1 MAKKIARLVLTILGA
16 ALGVGLIV
24 SVDSTLQSFGMLPLR
39 LVLLTWALIAIY
51 VAGGILSA
59 IILYLLAPRIID
71 AFAYMLEKAENELS
85 TLTLSEIFFG
95 VIGLVIGLLLAF
107 LVSSLLSNLT
117 FPGLRFLISIALYV
131 AFGYLGWNIVI
142 KRRSE
147 IDEVGFLKKRMKET
161 DEGGARPKILDTSVI
176 IDGRI
181 ADICATG
188 ILEGEIIVPA
198 FVLRELQH
206 IADSADAVKRVR
218 GRRGLDILNRIR
230 KELEIPVQVISTDYE
245 DVAEVD
251 AKLLRLAKE
260 MGGVVVTNDYNL
272 NKVAAVQQVPVFNV
286 NDLANAVKPALVS
299 GEELIVTI
307 VKEGK
312 EMGQGIA
319 YLDDGTMIVVDGG
332 RKLVGEATE
341 ISVTSVLQ
349 TSAGKMIFAKVKS
362 A

>member
-1 MAKKIARLVLTILGA
+1 MV
-16 ALGVGLIV
+16 
-24 SVDSTLQSFGMLPLR
+24 
-39 LVLLTWALIAIY
+39 
-51 VAGGILSA
+51 
-59 IILYLLAPRIID
+59 
-71 AFAYMLEKAENELS
+71 
-85 TLTLSEIFFG
+85 
-95 VIGLVIGLLLAF
+95 GLVIGLLLAF
-107 LVSSLLSNLT
+107 LISSLMSNLT

-142 KRRSE
+142 KRRAE
-147 IDEVGFLKKRMKET
+147 LDEVGFLKKRAKELRNS
-161 DEGGARPKILDTSVI
+161 GVRPKILDTSVI

-188 ILEGEIIVPA
+188 IWEGDVIIPA

-206 IADSADAVKRVR
+206 IADSADALKRVR
-218 GRRGLDILNRIR
+218 GRRGLDILNRMR
-230 KELEIPVQVISTDYE
+230 KDLEIPVQVVSTDYD

-260 MGGVVVTNDYNL
+260 MEGVVVTNDYNL

-299 GEELIVTI
+299 GEELVVTI

-312 EMGQGIA
+312 ELGQGIA

-332 RKLVGEATE
+332 KKLLGETTE

-349 TSAGKMIFAKVKS
+349 TSAGKMIFAKVKT

>member
-1 MAKKIARLVLTILGA
+1 MAKKIARLILMILGA
-16 ALGVGLIV
+16 ALGVGLIASIDTV
-24 SVDSTLQSFGMLPLR
+24 LQSFGLLPLR
-39 LVLLTWALIAIY
+39 VVLLTWALIAIY
-51 VAGGILSA
+51 VAGGILFA
-59 IILYLLAPRIID
+59 IIFYFLAPRIID
-71 AFAYMLEKAENELS
+71 AFMYVLDKAENQLS

-95 VIGLVIGLLLAF
+95 VIGLVTGLLLAF
-107 LVSSLLSNLT
+107 LISSLMSNLT
-117 FPGLRFLISIALYV
+117 FPGLRFIISIALYV
-131 AFGYLGWNIVI
+131 AFGSLGWNIVI
-142 KRRSE
+142 KRRGE
-147 IDEVGFLKKRMKET
+147 LDEVSFLRKRSK
-161 DEGGARPKILDTSVI
+161 DVKNGGTRPKILDTSVI

-188 ILEGEIIVPA
+188 IWEGDVIVPA

-206 IADSADAVKRVR
+206 IADSADSVKRVR
-218 GRRGLDILNRIR
+218 GRRGLDILNRMR
-230 KELEIPVQVISTDYE
+230 KELEIPVQVIATDYD

-260 MGGVVVTNDYNL
+260 MDGVVVTNDYNL

-299 GEELIVTI
+299 GEELVVTI

-312 EMGQGIA
+312 ELGQGIA

-332 RKLVGEATE
+332 RKLLGESTE

-349 TSAGKMIFAKVKS
+349 TSAGKMIFAKVKT